1 MEYQGGM
8 PIVLLT
14 TKTMTHS
21 EEQELLELTRQNNM
35 LLRAILRFVQHDEA
49 NDFMTNIV
57 ANLVAN
63 KIEGNTYVQRSNR
76 IS

>member
-1 MEYQGGM
+1 
-8 PIVLLT
+8 
-14 TKTMTHS
+14 MTRS
-21 EEQELLELTRQNNM
+21 EEQELLELTRQNNQ

-63 KIEGNTYVQRSNR
+63 KMEGNTYAQRSY
-76 IS
+76 

>member
-1 MEYQGGM
+1 
-8 PIVLLT
+8 
-14 TKTMTHS
+14 MTYS
-21 EEQELLELTRQNNM
+21 EEQELLELTRQNNE

-63 KIEGNTYVQRSNR
+63 KMEGNTYAQRSY
-76 IS
+76 

>member
-1 MEYQGGM
+1 
-8 PIVLLT
+8 
-14 TKTMTHS
+14 MTRS
-21 EEQELLELTRQNNM
+21 EEQELLELTRQNNE

-63 KIEGNTYVQRSNR
+63 KMEGNTYAQRSNSFQR
-76 IS
+76 TI

>member
-1 MEYQGGM
+1 
-8 PIVLLT
+8 
-14 TKTMTHS
+14 MTRS
-21 EEQELLELTRQNNM
+21 EEQELLELTRQNNE

-63 KIEGNTYVQRSNR
+63 KMEGNTYVQRSNSFQR
-76 IS
+76 TI

>member
-1 MEYQGGM
+1 
-8 PIVLLT
+8 
-14 TKTMTHS
+14 MTRS
-21 EEQELLELTRQNNM
+21 EEQELLELTRQNNG

-63 KIEGNTYVQRSNR
+63 KMEGIRR
-76 IS
+76 